1 MAGAKETF
9 EIELN
14 VDHRIFIKSVVEQYG
29 IGSEDK
35 ALRVIMDFIQTNPD
49 LHESVFT
56 AVSYT
61 HLTLPTILLV

>member
-29 IGSEDK
+29 IGS
-35 ALRVIMDFIQTNPD
+35 
-49 LHESVFT
+49 
-56 AVSYT
+56 
-61 HLTLPTILLV
+61 

>member
-14 VDHRIFIKSVVEQYG
+14 FDHRIFIKSVVEQYG

-35 ALRVIMDFIQTNPD
+35 ALR
-49 LHESVFT
+49 
-56 AVSYT
+56 
-61 HLTLPTILLV
+61 

>member
-35 ALRVIMDFIQTNPD
+35 ALRVIMDFIQTNHD
-49 LHESVFT
+49 LHESVFKEFRC
-56 AVSYT
+56 
-61 HLTLPTILLV
+61 LRCE